1 MGHVLKNLVLLSL
14 RRDTDEDNNDYTDKK
29 KKYNTTFIP
38 FKATRTGDGT
48 IGLNG

>member
-1 MGHVLKNLVLLSL
+1 MGHVQENLVLLSL

-29 KKYNTTFIP
+29 KKYNPTFIP
-38 FKATRTGDGT
+38 FKATRACGQP